1 MASAILAPA
10 YPGLYETAFRF
21 PAVDNHAHPLLKA
34 DHRESIPFEGL
45 ISEAQGD
52 ALVKDAVHTLA
63 CRRATRQLAE
73 LFGVKDFTWEDIK
86 TRRSQI
92 DYLDLCRQCIEP
104 TGIQC
109 FLLDD
114 GLGDGGIAETLCWH
128 DQFTHDHTRQI
139 VRVESIAEVM
149 AHYFAR

>member
-1 MASAILAPA
+1 MAFVISPA
-10 YPGLYETAFRF
+10 YPALYETAFRF
-21 PAVDNHAHPLLKA
+21 PAVDNHAHPLLRA

-73 LFGVKDFTWEDIK
+73 LFGVKDVAWEDIK

-92 DYLDLCRQCIEP
+92 CYLDLCKQCIEP
-104 TGIQC
+104 TKIQC

-114 GLGDGGIAETLCWH
+114 GLGHGGIAETLCWH
-128 DQFTHDHTRQI
+128 DQFTHDRTRQI
-139 VRVESIAEVM
+139 VRVESVAEVWRIT
-149 AHYFAR
+149 FA